1 MTRQSTGST
10 TVSSS
15 AGSSRNTSGI
25 RMGAHYSPSH
35 RITAVHTTVT
45 LVLRDATLHTAS
57 LTRWNEHR
65 LPPFSSCCA
74 DHSKSLNFLF
84 LPVSSV
90 LCSILCQHSLML
102 RSFQISSL
110 ESITLIQWHLPL
122 QSVSSQFT
130 SCTVQQ
136 ELETSF
142 LSLAVCNENCA
153 LSSPGATRTS
163 TRPDSCATPQVLFS
177 CPKQV
182 LEADIPI
189 KGCPVCVCFEYAALS
204 KPMVSLS

>member
-1 MTRQSTGST
+1 MTRQSIGST

-25 RMGAHYSPSH
+25 RMGAHYSLSH
-35 RITAVHTTVT
+35 RITAVNTIT
-45 LVLRDATLHTAS
+45 LVLRDAALHTVS

-74 DHSKSLNFLF
+74 DHSISLNLLF
-84 LPVSSV
+84 LLTVYSA
-90 LCSILCQHSLML
+90 LCSILYQHSLML

-110 ESITLIQWHLPL
+110 ESITLMQWHLPL
-122 QSVSSQFT
+122 QSVWSQFT

-142 LSLAVCNENCA
+142 LSLAVWNENYA
-153 LSSPGATRTS
+153 LSSPGATRTP
-163 TRPDSCATPQVLFS
+163 TRPDCWATPQVLFS

-182 LEADIPI
+182 LEAD
-189 KGCPVCVCFEYAALS
+189 S
-204 KPMVSLS
+204 